1 MSTPYE
7 MMERIERLEAALVKV
22 VAERDAMRADAA
34 RYRWL
39 RDAAGT
45 VDWTVIHPSSSWS
58 RITTNY
64 CRTTAGGMDA
74 AIDAAIAA
82 KEPANGQG

>member
-22 VAERDAMRADAA
+22 VAERDALRADAA
-34 RYRWL
+34 RYRHMRSSFA
-39 RDAAGT
+39 RDIKHRLTWYLPAMT
-45 VDWTVIHPSSSWS
+45 PM
-58 RITTNY
+58 
-64 CRTTAGGMDA
+64 TADGLDS

-82 KEPANGQG
+82 KEPNRE